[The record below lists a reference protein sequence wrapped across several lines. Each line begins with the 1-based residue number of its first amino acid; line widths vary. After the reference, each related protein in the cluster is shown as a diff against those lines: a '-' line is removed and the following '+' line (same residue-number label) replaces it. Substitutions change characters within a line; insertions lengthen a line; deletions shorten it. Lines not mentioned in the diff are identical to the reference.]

1 VSKTPKKRKFQ
12 IEPNSLSASEENATR
27 NVLRRLRNPST
38 EVEEAIE
45 IEEIE
50 FEPQKLEVVPPSVVV
65 VNHISENMV
74 NHSLAAVVNH
84 KLEDM
89 VYRENS
95 FGFTT
100 PEIVVNNP
108 TTVENFVNKT
118 TTKSEI
124 SGKQD
129 ELYTTNKNV
138 VNHKQRDWSTTNK
151 RRSSY
156 GSEVESYRT
165 SGDFK
170 RKIKVFCAEMGVD
183 KQDFYRIVV
192 NHYFD
197 TVVNQINK
205 NVVDKSTLDDLK
217 KDILWK
223 TNFRIINLYLHYNL
237 ILNEKSKWSM
247 KDDEAGKRFNDV
259 DIRLVELGIIQ
270 TQSNKGFSGKI
281 NTFGYYGNEIENFVE
296 LKMPSEALDT
306 MLNINRQR
314 WRQSTGREIDL
325 TFLNK

>member
-1 VSKTPKKRKFQ
+1 MSKTPKKRKFQ

-27 NVLRRLRNPST
+27 SVLRRLRNPSA
-38 EVEEAIE
+38 EVEEVIE
-45 IEEIE
+45 IEEIA
-50 FEPQKLEVVPPSVVV
+50 FEPQKLEVVPPPVIV
-65 VNHISENMV
+65 VNHTSE
-74 NHSLAAVVNH
+74 SVVNPE
-84 KLEDM
+84 K
-89 VYRENS
+89 S

-100 PEIVVNNP
+100 SEVVVNNP
-108 TTVENFVNKT
+108 TTAENFVNKT
-118 TTKSEI
+118 TTKTEI
-124 SGKQD
+124 SGKQN
-129 ELYTTNKNV
+129 ELSTTRENV

-156 GSEVESYRT
+156 GNEVESYRT

-170 RKIKVFCAEMGVD
+170 RKIKVFCAEMSVD

-197 TVVNQINK
+197 TVVNQNSE
-205 NVVDKSTLDDLK
+205 NVVDKFTLDDLK

-223 TNFRIINLYLHYNL
+223 TNLRIINLYLHYNL

-270 TQSNKGFSGKI
+270 TQSNKGFAGKI
-281 NTFGYYGNEIENFVE
+281 NTFGYYANEIQNFVE
-296 LKMPSEALDT
+296 LKMPSESLDT

>member
-1 VSKTPKKRKFQ
+1 MPVSKTPKKRKFQ
-12 IEPNSLSASEENATR
+12 IEPNSLSAVEENATR
-27 NVLRRLRNPST
+27 SVLRRFRNPSS
-38 EVEEAIE
+38 E
-45 IEEIE
+45 IEEVIQIEKKE
-50 FEPQKLEVVPPSVVV
+50 FESQKLEAVPSLTTVVDQALDGVVYHDPKNT
-65 VNHISENMV
+65 VNQE
-74 NHSLAAVVNH
+74 
-84 KLEDM
+84 KP
-89 VYRENS
+89 
-95 FGFTT
+95 FGSTT
-100 PEIVVNNP
+100 NQDVVNNP
-108 TTVENFVNKT
+108 TTVDIFVDKI
-118 TTKSEI
+118 TTKTEI
-124 SGKQD
+124 SGKQND
-129 ELYTTNKNV
+129 LFTTNKKV
-138 VNHKQRDWSTTNK
+138 VNHNKRDWSTTNR

-156 GSEVESYRT
+156 GNEVESYRT

-197 TVVNQINK
+197 TVVNQSSG

-223 TNFRIINLYLHYNL
+223 SNFRIINLYLHYNL

-247 KDDEAGKRFNDV
+247 KDDEVGKRFNDV

-270 TQSNKGFSGKI
+270 TQSNKGFEGKI
-281 NTFGYYGNEIENFVE
+281 NTFGYYANEIQNFIE
-296 LKMPSEALDT
+296 LKTPSEALDT

-314 WRQSTGREIDL
+314 WRQATGREIDL